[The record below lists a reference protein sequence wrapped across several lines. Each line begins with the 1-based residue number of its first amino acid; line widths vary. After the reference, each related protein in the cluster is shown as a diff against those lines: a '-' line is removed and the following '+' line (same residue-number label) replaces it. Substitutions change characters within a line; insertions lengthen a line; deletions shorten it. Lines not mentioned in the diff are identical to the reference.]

1 MASVNTNMEKLK
13 SWQNKCKIGCEVGST
28 SLWFKGFQVA
38 GGVWILILGHG
49 NLKFCV
55 KETAVLPQL
64 PCSELAA
71 VGVRVLSRESK

>member
-1 MASVNTNMEKLK
+1 
-13 SWQNKCKIGCEVGST
+13 
-28 SLWFKGFQVA
+28 VA